1 MEKERKELL
10 LQMKALDD
18 QIEVKEQEKEK
29 LKNPEKEDQK
39 ESKIKSPKKDEQNLL
54 LLEKDY
60 LKSNSYFF
68 QYLFWHH

>member
-10 LQMKALDD
+10 VQMKALDD

-39 ESKIKSPKKDEQNLL
+39 ENCR
-54 LLEKDY
+54 EKE
-60 LKSNSYFF
+60 N
-68 QYLFWHH
+68 